1 MFYIRVCVTYKTF
14 HFWDKT
20 PQKVDNARLRLSLK
34 LWAQCFCMMMWSLA
48 VHSAF
53 MFFGRAPASV
63 RPDLDFLS
71 GAELGLSNERHC
83 VMQSW
88 SLRPNF
94 SQVANNCVFFVS
106 GHLPWA
112 LGVWFAEVPSPP
124 SCSLTQWKLLWT
136 RERLFIAQDSEGE
149 GERPYMSQI
158 GLWKF
163 SFPCLQ
169 AQPHMQVNTAWQVA
183 TSQMTL
189 QFPYSKWEINPFILT
204 SDDWELCSHHLALAE
219 E

>member
-1 MFYIRVCVTYKTF
+1 MNGTVWCRADLWDQTF
-14 HFWDKT
+14 HRW
-20 PQKVDNARLRLSLK
+20 PIIVCSL
-34 LWAQCFCMMMWSLA
+34 F
-48 VHSAF
+48 
-53 MFFGRAPASV
+53 
-63 RPDLDFLS
+63 
-71 GAELGLSNERHC
+71 
-83 VMQSW
+83 
-88 SLRPNF
+88 
-94 SQVANNCVFFVS
+94 S

-124 SCSLTQWKLLWT
+124 SRSLTQWKLLWT

-204 SDDWELCSHHLALAE
+204 SGDWELCSHHLALAE
-219 E
+219 EERARGVSMAQLICGNLSSSHKRYHTSASLIPYMKWWQCSSWCQGWWK